1 MKLTKIYSGI
11 MALLFGAA
19 MLTAC
24 SDTDDYYAN
33 NGTLLTDGAV
43 VTGSSDVT
51 ATTATFHGTV
61 TGLENMNTASYSTGF
76 KYGFAQNALTETA
89 TAASASEFSA
99 TLSGLVNNTTI
110 YYQAFV
116 TLQGK
121 LTYTGEVKSLITTDA
136 TAVTGA
142 ATGIDY
148 AEATLAG
155 SISKYPADAVA
166 GIVIS
171 TSNDEE
177 DVRAGLRLTIDGLA
191 ENYEYTQEGL
201 LPGTTYY
208 YAAFLD
214 LGAGVVYGEVKEF
227 KTDAHEIDLD
237 DDFVDLG
244 VSVRWAK
251 CNIGAKS
258 VTDLGGYYAFGDL
271 TGTNPSIDPA
281 DYALADTYRTSLD
294 LPNVLNN
301 RITLPTAADF
311 EELFSVCTT
320 EWTEQDGVSGFKVT
334 GPNGNSIFLPAAGK
348 RIAHAELEQGEKGY
362 YLTGSVNAANPK
374 FAVDYEFSSVA
385 GSRATRAV
393 YEAMAVR
400 PVTIATKFRK
410 ELLYN
415 TWYIDLREDGGHAHF
430 AGPLYFYGTDDSWS
444 TVTDHDPGRGDSWNW
459 SPDWAGNSWIAD
471 ARNYGAMT
479 LNEDGTVVIKRI
491 ADDGTETTEN
501 GTYTVDEANKTISL
515 SIDVLGIPKYMAL
528 TKDGKTNLKI
538 LSQSAESLQIAIL
551 RDPALSGEG
560 ACLLS
565 FNYTTKEAYFDLGFK
580 MENLYKTWHLDLTS
594 SGSSMKFAGP
604 LTFMGTDDSWNTVTL
619 GISAGNGADSW
630 SWCPDYAGNSWI
642 LNGASPRDFGRM
654 TLREDGTVTVVRM
667 DENGNATTESGT
679 YTVNTKNM
687 TISLSIDILG
697 LPNMQAL
704 TLSNKTDL
712 KLLSLTEETAQIAI
726 LRDPALSGEG
736 ACLLTFNYVTD
747 AVYYGGFPMSYLTN
761 TWHLDIAAD
770 GSSKFFGG
778 PLTYMGT
785 DDSWANITD
794 GETLPNGSDSWSW
807 CPDYAGNSWI
817 LGGDT
822 PHDYGTMTFKEDGSV
837 TIIRKAADGTTT
849 TENGTYSVDAAG
861 KTVTLSVDVLGLPNM
876 QSLTLTNKVNLKV
889 LSLTEKSMQIAILRD
904 PALSGEGA
912 CLLTFNYVTESVYSG
927 ASAPRHAGSHR
938 K

>member
-1 MKLTKIYSGI
+1 MKLNKIFSGI
-11 MALLFGAA
+11 MALLMGAA

-24 SDTDDYYAN
+24 SDKDDYSAN
-33 NGTLLTDGAV
+33 TGTLLTDGSV

-61 TGLENMNTASYSTGF
+61 TGLENMNPASYSTGF
-76 KYGFAQNALTETA
+76 KYGYAQNALTETA
-89 TAASASEFSA
+89 TAASASEFSSS
-99 TLSGLVNNTTI
+99 LSGLVNNTVI
-110 YYQAFV
+110 YYQAYV

-136 TAVTGA
+136 TATTGD
-142 ATGIDY
+142 ATDIDF
-148 AEATLAG
+148 AGATLAG
-155 SISKYPADAVA
+155 SISKYPEDATA

-171 TSNDEE
+171 TTNDEE
-177 DVRAGLRLTIDGLA
+177 TVRAGLRLANASLEDSYAIA
-191 ENYEYTQEGL
+191 KSGL
-201 LPGTTYY
+201 LPSTTYY
-208 YAAFLD
+208 YAAYLD
-214 LGAGVVYGEVKEF
+214 LGPGVVYGEVKSF
-227 KTDAHEIDLD
+227 QTAAHELDLD
-237 DDFVDLG
+237 EDFVDLG
-244 VSVRWAK
+244 ISVRWAK
-251 CNIGAKS
+251 YNIGAKS
-258 VTDLGGYYAFGDL
+258 VSDLGGYYAFGDL

-281 DYALADTYRTSLD
+281 DYASADTYRTALD
-294 LPNVLNN
+294 LPNVLNS

-320 EWTEQDGVSGFKVT
+320 EWTVEDDVPGFKVT

-348 RIAHAELEQGEKGY
+348 RIAQQEMEQGEKGY
-362 YLTGSVNAANPK
+362 YLTGSVNSSDPK

-385 GSRATRAV
+385 GSRSTRAV
-393 YEAMAVR
+393 YEALAIR

-430 AGPLYFYGTDDSWS
+430 AGPLYYYGTDDSWS
-444 TVTDHDPGRGDSWNW
+444 TVTDHDPARGDSWNW

-479 LNEDGTVVIKRI
+479 LNEDGTVVITRI

-501 GTYTVDEANKTISL
+501 GTYTIDEANKTISL

-528 TKDGKTNLKI
+528 TRDGKTNLKI
-538 LSQSAESLQIAIL
+538 LSQTSESLQIAIL
-551 RDPALSGEG
+551 RDPELAGEG

-580 MENLYKTWHLDLTS
+580 IENLYKTWHLDINSDAKSL
-594 SGSSMKFAGP
+594 KFGGP
-604 LTFMGTDDSWNTVTL
+604 LTYYGTDDSWNTVTL
-619 GISAGNGADSW
+619 GLPATGSDSW
-630 SWCPDYAGNSWI
+630 SWCPDYADNSWI
-642 LNGASPRDFGRM
+642 LGGASPRDFGRM
-654 TLREDGTVTVVRM
+654 TLREDGTVTVVRI
-667 DENGNATTESGT
+667 DENGKSTTENGT
-679 YTVNTKNM
+679 YTFNTKNL

-712 KLLSLTEETAQIAI
+712 KVLSLTEETAQIAI
-726 LRDPALSGEG
+726 LRDPGLSGEG
-736 ACLLTFNYVTD
+736 ACLLSFNYVTD
-747 AVYYGGFPMSYLTN
+747 AVYYGGFPMSYLSN

-770 GSSKFFGG
+770 GSSKLFGG

-794 GETLPNGSDSWSW
+794 GETLPDGSDSWSW

-817 LGGDT
+817 LGNDT

-904 PALSGEGA
+904 PGLSGEGA
-912 CLLTFNYVTESVYSG
+912 CLLTFNYVTESVYSNT
-927 ASAPRHAGSHR
+927 STSRSFRSNR